1 MPNQSYI
8 EAHELYRAYIAVSLS
23 GAGLAEL
30 QTFHDFDVDPLSDDL
45 EADVIAE
52 IINQCTSDFAGNAY
66 KRSRE
71 FA

>member
-1 MPNQSYI
+1 MPNQACI

-30 QTFHDFDVDPLSDDL
+30 KTFHDFDVDPLSDDL

-52 IINQCTSDFAGNAY
+52 INNQCASDFAGDAY